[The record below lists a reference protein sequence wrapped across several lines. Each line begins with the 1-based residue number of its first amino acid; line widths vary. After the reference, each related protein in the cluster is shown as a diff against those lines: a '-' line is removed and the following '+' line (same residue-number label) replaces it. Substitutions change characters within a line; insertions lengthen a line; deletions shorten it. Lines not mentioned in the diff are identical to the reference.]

1 MATTGSVG
9 AVRPART
16 VEGIK
21 QQHGVFT
28 EPPVVRWLFSD
39 TRSAWIWLV
48 LRVWLGWRWLEAG
61 LGKVGNPAWTG
72 DQAGAAVAGF
82 LKGALA
88 KTAGEH
94 PDVPAWYAWFIERV
108 ALPHAPL
115 FGHLVAYGEV
125 LIGVALILGLFT
137 GIAAFAGSFMNANFL
152 FAGTVSSNPVM
163 FIVATWLVL
172 AWRVAGWYGADRWVL
187 PALGT
192 PWQPGAVFA
201 GRRR

>member
-1 MATTGSVG
+1 MATTGGVG
-9 AVRPART
+9 AMRPARA

-48 LRVWLGWRWLEAG
+48 LRVWLGWQWLEAG
-61 LGKVGNPAWTG
+61 LNKVGNPAWTG

-88 KTAGEH
+88 KTTGEH

-108 ALPHAPL
+108 ALPNAPL

-152 FAGTVSSNPVM
+152 FAGTVSMNPVM

-172 AWRVAGWYGADRWVL
+172 AWRVAGWYGVDRWAL

-192 PWQPGAVFA
+192 PWQPGAVFE
-201 GRRR
+201 RRR